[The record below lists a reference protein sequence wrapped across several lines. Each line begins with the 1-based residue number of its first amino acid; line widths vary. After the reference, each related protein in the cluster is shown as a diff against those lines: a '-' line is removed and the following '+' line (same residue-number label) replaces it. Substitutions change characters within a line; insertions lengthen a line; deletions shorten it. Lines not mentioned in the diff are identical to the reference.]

1 MEAFKLLSGRF
12 GHLKYFMGQLM
23 KKIAVMVSGGGS
35 NMQSIADSANRGI
48 LKGLAEVA
56 LVISNNPDAY
66 ALERAKKGNIKALCI
81 ERKNYAD
88 ELSFNREILKKLE
101 ENRIDIVCLAGY
113 MRMIGKNIVGR
124 YAGRILNIHPALLPK
139 FGGKGMYGRRVHEA
153 VVEAK
158 EKKSGAT
165 VHYVDDNYDT
175 GEIIIQ
181 TEVDVFENDTPLDLA
196 ERVLKEEH
204 KIYPEAIKKV
214 IEKLNK
220 EV

>member
-1 MEAFKLLSGRF
+1 
-12 GHLKYFMGQLM
+12 
-23 KKIAVMVSGGGS
+23 
-35 NMQSIADSANRGI
+35 
-48 LKGLAEVA
+48 
-56 LVISNNPDAY
+56 
-66 ALERAKKGNIKALCI
+66 
-81 ERKNYAD
+81 
-88 ELSFNREILKKLE
+88 
-101 ENRIDIVCLAGY
+101 

-153 VVEAK
+153 VVEAR

-175 GEIIIQ
+175 GEIIMQ
-181 TEVDVFENDTPLDLA
+181 REVDVFENDTA
-196 ERVLKEEH
+196 SEVAGKVLKEEH

>member
-1 MEAFKLLSGRF
+1 
-12 GHLKYFMGQLM
+12 M

-35 NMQSIADSANRGI
+35 NMQAIADSANKGI

-153 VVEAK
+153 VVEAR

-175 GEIIIQ
+175 GEIIMQ
-181 TEVDVFENDTPLDLA
+181 REVDVFENDTA
-196 ERVLKEEH
+196 SEVAGKVLKEEH